1 MCGIAGAY
9 DPQGRVGLARL
20 RRMSALMRHRGP
32 EDEGLTLH
40 DARSGRVMILGGPD
54 TPAAVYA
61 SDLPYTPGR
70 GRGGSPGG
78 PMGAEA
84 HVGLVHRR
92 LSFLDLSPAGHGP
105 MCDASGELWITYNG
119 EVYNYIELRDE
130 LKATGERFHTG
141 SDTEVILA
149 AYRRWGRDCVQRFN
163 GMFAFALW
171 DTRRRELFCAR
182 DRFGVK
188 PFYYQWNDG
197 GLVFASDPRTLVR
210 SQDGAPGVHADAVLD
225 FIALDWVDHEATTFF
240 EGVRQLPA
248 AHHLVVGES
257 GLALAEWWRLD
268 PSRRAAGTPADWARE
283 FAERFTDAV
292 RIRLRADVEVG
303 SCLSGGLDSSAVVT
317 TATTQLGQPMHAFTC
332 AYDEGP
338 AYDERAYVRAVAEA
352 TGMRSHVIVPDGE
365 DFWTCFDTLAE
376 MQGEPTAGS
385 GLYSQWKVMDLAHR
399 VGIKA
404 LLDGQGGDETLA
416 GYGRYLPTRLRDL
429 LGGGRAGEF
438 AKLFAPVAGRL
449 GASTAL
455 ALTLEPWLPAALVGG
470 LRRRFGQAKDRVLSP
485 MVRAAARAR
494 ASQVPKPPTV
504 FASGLLNHLAFDTLS
519 RMLPSLL
526 RYEDRNS
533 MAFSIETRLPFLDYR
548 LVEFAFSLP
557 DDQRLD
563 GLTTKAILRR
573 SLADRIPRAVLDR
586 RDKMGFE
593 TPADLWLRG
602 RHAAEARHRLLSPG
616 PLHEWLDA
624 GTLASE
630 LDEYFAGR
638 RSTGAQ
644 VWRWLS
650 LESWLRAY
658 VVNPRLTARPGPGQF
673 PPRHAST
680 FDDLRPTDW
689 ERAPGA
695 ASR

>member
-9 DPQGRVGLARL
+9 DPQGGVELGRL
-20 RRMSALMRHRGP
+20 QRMSALLRHRGP
-32 EDEGLTLH
+32 EDEGLALL
-40 DARSGRVMILGGPD
+40 DARSGRVVILGGPD
-54 TPAAVYA
+54 TPAAVFA
-61 SDLPYTPGR
+61 ADLPYTPGR
-70 GRGGSPGG
+70 GRGAAA
-78 PMGAEA
+78 GASLGAPA

-119 EVYNYIELRDE
+119 EVYNYVELREE
-130 LKATGERFHTG
+130 LKAAGERFHTG
-141 SDTEVILA
+141 TDTEVILA
-149 AYRRWGRDCVQRFN
+149 AYRRWGRDCVKRFN

-171 DTRRRELFCAR
+171 DTRRRELYCAR

-188 PFYYQWNDG
+188 PFYYQWSGG

-210 SQDGAPGVHADAVLD
+210 SQDRAPIVSPDAVLD
-225 FIALDWVDHEATTFF
+225 FIALDWVDHEPTTFF
-240 EGVRQLPA
+240 AGVRQLPA
-248 AHHLVVGES
+248 AHYLVVGES
-257 GLALAEWWRLD
+257 GLAFVEWGRLD
-268 PSRRAAGTPADWARE
+268 PSSRAAGTPADWAHE

-292 RIRLRADVEVG
+292 RLRLRADVEVG
-303 SCLSGGLDSSAVVT
+303 ACLSGGLDSSAVVT
-317 TATTQLGQPMHAFTC
+317 TATTHLGQPMHAFTC

-338 AYDERAYVRAVAEA
+338 AYDERPYVRAVVEA
-352 TGMRSHVIVPDGE
+352 TGMRSHVIVPDGG
-365 DFWTCFDTLAE
+365 DFWTCFDALTDL
-376 MQGEPTAGS
+376 QGEPTAGS
-385 GLYSQWKVMDLAHR
+385 GLYSQWKVMELAHR
-399 VGIKA
+399 SGIKA

-429 LGGGRAGEF
+429 LGAGRTGEF
-438 AKLFAPVAGRL
+438 LELFAPVADRL

-455 ALTLEPWLPAALVGG
+455 ALTFEPWLPAALIGG

-494 ASQVPKPPTV
+494 ARQVPRPPTE

-563 GLTTKAILRR
+563 GTTTKAILRR
-573 SLADRIPRAVLDR
+573 ALADRIPRAVLDR

-602 RHAAEARHRLLSPG
+602 RHAAEVRRRLLSPG

-624 GTLASE
+624 GTLEAE
-630 LDEYFAGR
+630 LAEYFAGR
-638 RSTGAQ
+638 RATGAQ

-658 VVNPRLTARPGPGQF
+658 VVNPCFTVRPAPGRFPAARL
-673 PPRHAST
+673 ST
-680 FDDLRPTDW
+680 FDDLSVPDW
-689 ERAPGA
+689 EQAPGA